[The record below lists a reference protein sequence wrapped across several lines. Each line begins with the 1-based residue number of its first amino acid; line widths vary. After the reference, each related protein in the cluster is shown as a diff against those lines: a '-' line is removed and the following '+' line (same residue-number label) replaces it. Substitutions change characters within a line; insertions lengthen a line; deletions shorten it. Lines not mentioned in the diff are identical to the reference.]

1 MTFCIKCAARL
12 RPRGRLGTR
21 ECPRCG
27 WVYWNNPSPTAS
39 VLILEGR
46 RVLLARRA
54 VAPLRGYW
62 DVVGGF
68 VEPGETADQAARR
81 EVREELGVDVR
92 LERLLGILPGVYGPE
107 KKPTLNIYYVGRLGK
122 DAANVR
128 PADDVESV
136 AWFPLTDL
144 PQRIAFKNNRAAL
157 RLLRALPR
165 RGGP

>member
-1 MTFCIKCAARL
+1 M
-12 RPRGRLGTR
+12 
-21 ECPRCG
+21 
-27 WVYWNNPSPTAS
+27 
-39 VLILEGR
+39 
-46 RVLLARRA
+46 LLARRA

-122 DAANVR
+122 DTANVK

-136 AWFPLTDL
+136 AWFPLADL
-144 PQRIAFKNNRAAL
+144 PQRIAFKNNRTAL
-157 RLLRALPR
+157 RLLRTRPR